1 MKSLFPVHLSTY
13 ILLMGLF
20 FGSCSTPKEGID
32 SGLKT
37 PDETTERGTYIITA
51 PIVYKNAIS
60 KRNEVMEL
68 KDVYIQ
74 RSIQDYY
81 IKFCE
86 SMINRNEL
94 EEHLNKISGD
104 IKALTLEVQFREGE
118 WDICEGDPIMQSR
131 IGQYVIIYRVI
142 D

>member
-1 MKSLFPVHLSTY
+1 MKNLFPVNLSCFV
-13 ILLMGLF
+13 LFLGLIF
-20 FGSCSTPKEGID
+20 SSCSTPKEEIEN
-32 SGLKT
+32 GLKT
-37 PDETTERGTYIITA
+37 PDETTERGTSIISA
-51 PIVYKNAIS
+51 PIVYKNAVS
-60 KRNEVMEL
+60 KRNEVLEF

-86 SMINRNEL
+86 SMVSRAEL
-94 EEHLNKISGD
+94 EEHLNKIPGD

-142 D
+142 E

>member
-1 MKSLFPVHLSTY
+1 MKNSIPVHFSCY
-13 ILLMGLF
+13 ILIGLLF
-20 FGSCSTPKEGID
+20 ASCSTPKEGIE

-37 PDETTERGTYIITA
+37 PNEKTERGTYIISA
-51 PIVYKNAIS
+51 PIVYKNSMS
-60 KRNEVMEL
+60 KRNEVMEF
-68 KDVYIQ
+68 KDVYIR

-86 SMINRNEL
+86 SMISRNEL
-94 EEHLNKISGD
+94 ERHLNKISGD

-131 IGQYVIIYRVI
+131 IGQYVIIYRVVE
-142 D
+142 

>member
-1 MKSLFPVHLSTY
+1 MKNLFPVNLSCFVLFLG
-13 ILLMGLF
+13 LLF
-20 FGSCSTPKEGID
+20 SSCSTPKEGIE

-37 PDETTERGTYIITA
+37 PDEKTERGTYIITA
-51 PIVYKNAIS
+51 PIVYKSAMS
-60 KRNEVMEL
+60 KRNVDMEF

-86 SMINRNEL
+86 SMISRAEL
-94 EEHLNKISGD
+94 EEHMNKISGD

-118 WDICEGDPIMQSR
+118 WDICEGDPMMQSR
-131 IGQYVIIYRVI
+131 IGQYVIIYRVVE
-142 D
+142 

>member
-1 MKSLFPVHLSTY
+1 MKNILPVQVFSCILF
-13 ILLMGLF
+13 MGLL
-20 FGSCSTPKEGID
+20 FGSCSTPKEGIE

-37 PDETTERGTYIITA
+37 PDKTTERGTSIISA
-51 PIVYKNAIS
+51 PIVYKNAVS
-60 KRNEVMEL
+60 KRNEVMEF

-86 SMINRNEL
+86 SMVSRAEL
-94 EEHLNKISGD
+94 EEHMNKISGD

-118 WDICEGDPIMQSR
+118 WDICEGDPMMQSR

-142 D
+142 E

>member
-1 MKSLFPVHLSTY
+1 MKKIFPVNLSCFVLFLG
-13 ILLMGLF
+13 LLF
-20 FGSCSTPKEGID
+20 ASCSTPKEGIE

-37 PDETTERGTYIITA
+37 PDEKTDRGTYIITA
-51 PIVYKNAIS
+51 PIVYKHAMN
-60 KRNEVMEL
+60 KRNVDMEF

-94 EEHLNKISGD
+94 ERHLNKISGD

-118 WDICEGDPIMQSR
+118 WDICEGDPMKQSR
-131 IGQYVIIYRVI
+131 IGQYVIVYRVI
-142 D
+142 E